1 MSLLEG
7 KTAVITGAARG
18 IGQEIALK
26 FAAEGA
32 DLALCDVKTEWLDD
46 TKSKV
51 EALGRRAEAYAIDVS
66 NGQQVT
72 EGIAQVAKDFGSID
86 VVVNNA
92 GITRDGLLMRMSEE
106 DWDLVM
112 SINLKGTFL
121 MTKAASRFMMKQ
133 RSGVFVNIAS
143 VIGLMGN
150 PGQANYGA
158 SKAGVANLTK
168 TTAKELAARGVRANA
183 IAPGFIKTKMTE
195 SLTEETR
202 DAMLAA
208 IPLKDFGTPEDV
220 ANVALFLASDLS
232 RYVTGQT
239 LSVCGGM
246 VTA

>member
-1 MSLLEG
+1 MALLEG
-7 KTAVITGAARG
+7 KTVLVTGAARG

-26 FAAEGA
+26 MASEGA
-32 DLALCDVKTEWLDD
+32 NLALCDVKTEWVAE
-46 TKSKV
+46 TKEKV
-51 EALGRRAEAYAIDVS
+51 EALGVRAETYAVDVS
-66 NGQQVT
+66 DGAQVT
-72 EGIAQVAKDFGSID
+72 EGVGKVKEDFGTLD
-86 VVVNNA
+86 VVINNA

-106 DWDLVM
+106 DWDMGLN
-112 SINLKGTFL
+112 INLKGTFL
-121 MTKAASRFMMKQ
+121 MTKAAAKYMMKQ
-133 RSGVFVNIAS
+133 RSGVFVNSAS

-158 SKAGVANLTK
+158 SKAGVSNLTK
-168 TTAKELAARGVRANA
+168 TTAKELAARGIRANA
-183 IAPGFIKTKMTE
+183 IAPWFIKTNMTDA
-195 SLTEETR
+195 LTEDTR
-202 DAMLAA
+202 NAMLAA